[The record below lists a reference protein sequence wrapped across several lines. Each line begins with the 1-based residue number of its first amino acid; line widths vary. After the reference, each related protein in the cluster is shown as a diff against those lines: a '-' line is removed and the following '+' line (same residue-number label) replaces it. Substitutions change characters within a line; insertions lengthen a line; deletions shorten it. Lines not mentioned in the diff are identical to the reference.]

1 VQWFLLILL
10 LTGCGASGPE
20 LALVSGRVMFD
31 GKPLPAARLS
41 FQPESS
47 GSPSYGTTDR
57 NGAYELGYKRG
68 VKGAMLGWHRV
79 QIKLDSGDLAPNG
92 DKTLPARYNTQS
104 ELRREVVSG
113 ENVFDFELTSE
124 K

>member
-1 VQWFLLILL
+1 
-10 LTGCGASGPE
+10 
-20 LALVSGRVMFD
+20 
-31 GKPLPAARLS
+31 
-41 FQPESS
+41 
-47 GSPSYGTTDR
+47 
-57 NGAYELGYKRG
+57 

-92 DKTLPARYNTQS
+92 EKTLPARYNTQS

-113 ENVFDFELTSE
+113 ENVFDFDLTSE